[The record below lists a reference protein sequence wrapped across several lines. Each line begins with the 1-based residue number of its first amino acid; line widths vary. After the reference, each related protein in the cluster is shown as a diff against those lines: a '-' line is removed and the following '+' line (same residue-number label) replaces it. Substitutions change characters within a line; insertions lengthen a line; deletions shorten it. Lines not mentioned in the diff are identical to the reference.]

1 MVAKFMEL
9 QLEKL
14 AESDRV
20 KEGANLT
27 DDEVAA
33 IGWFVPR
40 LWAKVLPEGVKP
52 LMVIALVSTLTM
64 GIVGI
69 GYFIVLYLIQGFPI
83 SELFAGNIADTIA
96 HFGRLSLISAL
107 LWGPV
112 MLLSVMGLVR
122 RWKKAVW

>member
-1 MVAKFMEL
+1 M
-9 QLEKL
+9 
-14 AESDRV
+14 
-20 KEGANLT
+20 T
-27 DDEVAA
+27 DLMIPALILAA

-52 LMVIALVSTLTM
+52 LMIIALVSTLTM

-83 SELFAGNIADTIA
+83 SELFGSNLADTIV